1 MSFIYNLTD
10 TWSDGAT
17 AYSAIKMNVTNTA
30 SATASKLLDL
40 QIGGSSLF
48 TVDKTGGVTIART
61 TVTTPATTDG
71 NVFSGTYTPT
81 LSNLVNISASS
92 TYVCQYMRVGNIVT
106 VSGKITIVSSSTTTN
121 TFNMS
126 LPIPSNFSAQEQCA
140 GSFSNGN
147 ASGSSFTIFADV
159 ANDNAFFSMRPGVAS
174 SNDYCFSFTYQV
186 I

>member
-17 AYSAIKMNVTNTA
+17 TYSAIKMNVTNTA
-30 SATASKLLDL
+30 SASGSKLLDL
-40 QIGGSSLF
+40 QIGGTSF
-48 TVDKTGGVTIART
+48 FNIDKTGGITISRT
-61 TVTTPATTDG
+61 TVSSPATTDG

-92 TYVCQYMRVGNIVT
+92 TYVCQYLRVGNVVT
-106 VSGKITIVSSSTTTN
+106 VSGKITFTSSLTSAN

-140 GSFSNGN
+140 GNFSNNNNTSAG
-147 ASGSSFTIFADV
+147 FTIFADA
-159 ANDNAFFSMRPGVAS
+159 ANDSAFFSCRPGAVAS
-174 SNDYCFSFTYQV
+174 QDYCFSFTYQV

>member
-10 TWSDGAT
+10 TWSDGAP

-30 SATASKLLDL
+30 PATAPKLLDL

-48 TVDKTGGVTIART
+48 TVDKTGGVTLART

-81 LSNLVNISASS
+81 LANLVNITAGS

-106 VSGKITIVSSSTTTN
+106 VSGKITLTSTTTANN

-126 LPIPSNFSAQEQCA
+126 LPIPSGFSAQEQCA
-140 GSFSNGN
+140 GTFSNSN
-147 ASGSSFTIFADV
+147 ISGAAFTIFADV
-159 ANDNAFFSMRPGVAS
+159 ANDNVFFSCRPGSIATQ
-174 SNDYCFSFTYQV
+174 DYCFSFTYQV